1 MSDVEEQQIVEEVA
15 VEQQDAAITI
25 EDALKV
31 VLRTSL
37 VHDGLA
43 RGLREA
49 SKALSRKE
57 AQLCVLCDSV
67 TEESIIK
74 LVEALCNEG
83 DEKIPLIKVS
93 DAKLLGEWA
102 GLCQL
107 DREGNARK
115 VVGCSCVV
123 VKNWGADSEER
134 NVLLEHFSQQ
144 IKYAVDDFS
153 IRSPEKSPSG
163 SPETHR
169 NKLKRDSPDN
179 FNIYTQPSP
188 PDSKRAKLLDSLDSA
203 LTKPEDTDLP
213 KLRRRS
219 QSHTSKTAAR
229 KQYQEAR
236 ELRKTAFSSDDDDD
250 EKDFT
255 PTPMM
260 DYNEASQTPDYEE
273 ESETIVKKEPVSPK
287 QPTEPVKRKRGRPRK
302 GEQEKK
308 SLTVTR
314 RSKRIVENPDLQKH
328 HTPEPVISL
337 VPKPLRTLEL
347 GLQAYQTNVKPEPTA
362 TSITKSA
369 SGRQK
374 PLVVDAE
381 RLHTS
386 STRDK
391 RFTLTTLDVL
401 RQLVNENNPK
411 AMKNEIINESDVLQ
425 DFKAHLIYNINHLMD
440 LHASVKDISHDV
452 ADVQRRKTEMRTKI
466 LELKKQHADVGEKLN
481 RLRNEHNLHKEK
493 QAHFDSTVDALDAL
507 KKATADPQA
516 FEETTSISDSV
527 LLRLADVARVYDPKS
542 GLQEQLHIINR
553 ELAKALESTTS
564 S

>member
-1 MSDVEEQQIVEEVA
+1 MDSKHE
-15 VEQQDAAITI
+15 
-25 EDALKV
+25 
-31 VLRTSL
+31 R
-37 VHDGLA
+37 
-43 RGLREA
+43 REA
-49 SKALSRKE
+49 R
-57 AQLCVLCDSV
+57 
-67 TEESIIK
+67 TR
-74 LVEALCNEG
+74 G
-83 DEKIPLIKVS
+83 
-93 DAKLLGEWA
+93 A
-102 GLCQL
+102 G
-107 DREGNARK
+107 
-115 VVGCSCVV
+115 
-123 VKNWGADSEER
+123 
-134 NVLLEHFSQQ
+134 

-203 LTKPEDTDLP
+203 LTKPEDSDLP

-337 VPKPLRTLEL
+337 VPKPLRTLGL

>member
-337 VPKPLRTLEL
+337 VPKPLRTLGL